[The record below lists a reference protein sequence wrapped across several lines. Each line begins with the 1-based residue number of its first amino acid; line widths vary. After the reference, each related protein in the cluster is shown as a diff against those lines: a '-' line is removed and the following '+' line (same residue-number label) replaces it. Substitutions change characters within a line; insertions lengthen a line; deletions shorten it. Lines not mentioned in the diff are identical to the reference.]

1 MKNFIITIIAI
12 VMLMASCSKKDN
24 HLNLNNTYYGSY
36 FVMNN
41 DNKMVEN
48 DIKVIINK
56 DSIQLIENDSL
67 VFASTFNTTSVKDSI
82 KLQINE
88 KTNFDLYYLE
98 NKNILLIKNYNNNNI
113 TLFTYSDLMKNKVA
127 EYAVVKLK
135 ADIQHLSD
143 KDKILLSKLF
153 DIAPIMDELFWEQVC
168 PQKDSLLNTITD
180 EYAKQFFIINYGPY
194 ERLRNNK
201 PFIEGV
207 PPHSDKMTFYPPD
220 MTVEEFEKWDNPDKT
235 NWYSII
241 RRNEKGEL
249 ISIPYSEF
257 YKEKLSKAAQL
268 LDEAALLSENKSFS
282 NYLKEKAKSF
292 RTNNYFD
299 SDMAWMDVKDN
310 TIDFIVGPTESY
322 NDGLFGYKTSFESFI
337 LIKDIEWSKKLS
349 RFLDLLPQIQES
361 LPVDKVY
368 KTEKP
373 AKNNDLGVYEA
384 VYYAGDCNAG
394 SRTIAINLPNDK
406 KVNEIKG
413 SRKLQLKNIMKAKF
427 DNILKPIAQEVIDS
441 TQLKNINFDAFFEN
455 VMFHEVAHGL
465 GISKTI
471 KDHKLVTDVLKD
483 THTSLEEAKA
493 DIVGL
498 YIVTWLYDNKQITEH
513 DLLDNYVTFLAGIF
527 RSVRF
532 GVSSAHGKAN
542 MIEFNYLNEK
552 GAFTY
557 NEKTMKYT
565 IKLDKMREAVAS
577 LANLILTIQGNGDYN
592 GAKEL
597 LKNMAIIKPQLQQN
611 LTKIANAGIPRD
623 IVFEQNKNLLGI
635 Q

>member
-1 MKNFIITIIAI
+1 
-12 VMLMASCSKKDN
+12 MLLLSCSKKEN
-24 HLNLNNTYYGSY
+24 HLNMNNTYYGSY
-36 FVMNN
+36 FVMGN
-41 DNKMVEN
+41 DNKIVEN
-48 DIKVIINK
+48 DLKIIIHN

-67 VFASTFNTTSVKDSI
+67 ILNNAFDTSIEKDSI
-82 KLQINE
+82 KLLINE
-88 KTNFDLYYLE
+88 NTKLDLYYFKDKNMLFIKGY
-98 NKNILLIKNYNNNNI
+98 NKNDIK
-113 TLFTYSDLMKNKVA
+113 LFTYSDLMKNKVA
-127 EYAVVKLK
+127 EYAVVKLN

-153 DIAPIMDELFWEQVC
+153 DIASIMDELFWEQVC

-180 EYAKQFFIINYGPY
+180 EYAKRFFIINYGPY
-194 ERLRNNK
+194 EHLRNNK

-207 PPHSDKMTFYPPD
+207 PPHSDKMTFYPSD

-235 NWYSII
+235 SWYSII
-241 RRNEKGEL
+241 RRNEKGKL

-257 YKEKLSKAAQL
+257 YKEKLLKAAQL
-268 LDEAALLSENKSFS
+268 LDEAAVLSENKSFS
-282 NYLKEKAKSF
+282 TYLKEKAKSF
-292 RTNNYFD
+292 RNNNYFN
-299 SDMAWMDVKDN
+299 SDMAWMDMKDN
-310 TIDFIVGPTESY
+310 VIDFVVGPTESY

-349 RFLDLLPQIQES
+349 RFVALLPKIQEN
-361 LPVDKVY
+361 LPVDDIY

-394 SRTIAINLPNDK
+394 SKTIAINLPNDK

-427 DNILKPIAQEVIDS
+427 DNILKPIAQEVIDDK
-441 TQLKNINFDAFFEN
+441 QLKNINFDAFFEN

-471 KDHKLVTDVLKD
+471 KDKKLVTDVLKD
-483 THTSLEEAKA
+483 THTTLEEAKA

-532 GVSSAHGKAN
+532 GASSAHGKAN

-552 GAFTY
+552 GSFIY
-557 NEKTMKYT
+557 NDKTMKYT
-565 IKLDKMREAVAS
+565 IELDKMREAVAG
-577 LANLILTIQGNGDYN
+577 LANLILTTQGNGDYN
-592 GAKEL
+592 GAKEI
-597 LKNMAIIKPQLQQN
+597 LKNMAVIKPQLQQN

-623 IVFEQNKNLLGI
+623 IVFEQNKSLLGL

>member
-1 MKNFIITIIAI
+1 MKYSILTITAI
-12 VMLMASCSKKDN
+12 VILMASCSKKEN
-24 HLNLNNTYYGSY
+24 HLNMNNTYYGSY
-36 FVMNN
+36 FVMSN

-48 DIKVIINK
+48 DLKIIINN

-67 VFASTFNTTSVKDSI
+67 ILNNTFDTSTEKDCI
-82 KLQINE
+82 KLLINE
-88 KTNFDLYYLE
+88 NTKLDLYYFKDKSMLF
-98 NKNILLIKNYNNNNI
+98 IKGYNNNEI
-113 TLFTYSDLMKNKVA
+113 KLFTYSDLMKNKVA
-127 EYAVVKLK
+127 EYAVVKLS

-180 EYAKQFFIINYGPY
+180 EYAKRFFIINYGPY
-194 ERLRNNK
+194 EHLRNNK

-207 PPHSDKMTFYPPD
+207 PPHSDKMTFYPSD

-235 NWYSII
+235 SWYSII

-257 YKEKLSKAAQL
+257 YKEKLLKAAQL

-282 NYLKEKAKSF
+282 TYLKEKAKSF
-292 RTNNYFD
+292 RNNNYFN
-299 SDMAWMDVKDN
+299 SDIAWMDMKDN
-310 TIDFIVGPTESY
+310 TIDFVVGPTESY

-349 RFLDLLPQIQES
+349 RFVALLPKIQEN
-361 LPVDKVY
+361 LPVDDIY

-394 SRTIAINLPNDK
+394 SKTIAINLPNDK

-427 DNILKPIAQEVIDS
+427 DNILKPIAQEVIDDK
-441 TQLKNINFDAFFEN
+441 QLKNINFDAFFEN

-471 KDHKLVTDVLKD
+471 KDRKLVTDVLKD

-532 GVSSAHGKAN
+532 GASSAHGKAN

-552 GAFTY
+552 GAFIY
-557 NEKTMKYT
+557 NDKTMKYT
-565 IKLDKMREAVAS
+565 IQLDKMREAVAG
-577 LANLILTIQGNGDYN
+577 LANLILTTQGNGDYN
-592 GAKEL
+592 GAKEI

-611 LTKIANAGIPRD
+611 LTKIANVGIPRD
-623 IVFEQNKNLLGI
+623 IVFEQNKSLLGL